1 MIDARLRIR
10 PADDDLKRGQALEE
24 LGEEPWAGGEAS
36 DEPDGFDH
44 ALRGFDLALNC
55 VDGS

>member
-10 PADDDLKRGQALEE
+10 SADDDLKWCEALEE
-24 LGEEPWAGGEAS
+24 LGEEPRASGEAS
-36 DEPDGFDH
+36 DEPDGLDH

>member
-10 PADDDLKRGQALEE
+10 PADDDLKWGQALEE
-24 LGEEPWAGGEAS
+24 LSEEPRASGEAS
-36 DEPDGFDH
+36 DKPDGLDH
-44 ALRGFDLALNC
+44 ALRGFNLALNR